1 MLLQDALF
9 NAPKQAL
16 QFVSKQCKYM
26 WTSMSLGKVCTL
38 GFSEDTAHE
47 IITYQSQIC
56 VGMSDEKVYLRHHR
70 STEKCHLVCERG
82 WRAFILC
89 WLLWQVYAFV
99 KADESVQLR
108 HKTECHVCEHPLVF
122 QANVEVGS
130 CLHNTKNDE
139 QCHWQHPYIQDFFL
153 VLFGYW
159 WKCWYCW
166 KSSCWQ
172 FEKVLGFN

>member
-1 MLLQDALF
+1 
-9 NAPKQAL
+9 
-16 QFVSKQCKYM
+16 M
-26 WTSMSLGKVCTL
+26 WISLSLGKIWTL
-38 GFSEDTAHE
+38 GFSEDTTHE
-47 IITYQSQIC
+47 WYQSQIC
-56 VGMSDEKVYLRHHR
+56 VGSSDEKVCILYIMEAQKRVN
-70 STEKCHLVCERG
+70 LVCESC

-99 KADESVQLR
+99 RADESVQLR

-139 QCHWQHPYIQDFFL
+139 QCHWQHPYIQDFLL
-153 VLFGYW
+153 VLCGYW

-172 FEKVLGFN
+172 FEKVLRFN